1 MIAGA
6 GGRMAS
12 PQLRFHE
19 LRSCSALH
27 HHRARPF
34 ACARGANVVSGA
46 VTAGPDGFLQR
57 PKELLQ
63 QAAAAV
69 LIPAVLNLSQLSNA
83 SAVELTAAQPI
94 YDGAKIVSSELR
106 PKLSQKLAD
115 FEE

>member
-34 ACARGANVVSGA
+34 ACARGALSGNVTDG
-46 VTAGPDGFLQR
+46 GPDGFLQR

-63 QAAAAV
+63 HAAAAV
-69 LIPAVLNLSQLSNA
+69 LVLNLSQLSNA